1 MIYLFTFIYPTSI
14 NAYTEVKKKGTN
26 LTSVTNI
33 LTWIPIQH
41 KLENLVFALSVKYFA
56 QIVKYFVIERTYA
69 RCPVS

>member
-1 MIYLFTFIYPTSI
+1 MIYLFTFIYPTSINTSI

-41 KLENLVFALSVKYFA
+41 KLENLVFALSVKDFA
-56 QIVKYFVIERTYA
+56 
-69 RCPVS
+69 

>member
-1 MIYLFTFIYPTSI
+1 MIYLFTFIYPSSINTSI
-14 NAYTEVKKKGTN
+14 NAYTEVKKKKKGTN

-56 QIVKYFVIERTYA
+56 
-69 RCPVS
+69 

>member
-14 NAYTEVKKKGTN
+14 NTSINAYTEVKKKKGTN

-41 KLENLVFALSVKYFA
+41 KLENLVFALSVKDFA
-56 QIVKYFVIERTYA
+56 
-69 RCPVS
+69 